1 MLNCYIMMEQ
11 SSISNSC
18 NNQCKSQ
25 FDGESKAG
33 KKELIHVKNPHLER
47 MPSDTLY
54 HIHLDTESQ
63 DLHALFGDVQFVC
76 MGGTPARMKEFAYFI
91 MKEIG
96 YSLPAGTTLLDI
108 SKRGQ
113 RYSMFK
119 VGPVLSVSHGM
130 GVPSIGILLHEMI
143 KLMYHAQ
150 VKDPVFFRIGTCGGI
165 GIDGGN
171 IVITSEALNGYGEP
185 NFDLPVLGKKM
196 SRPSKLDSNL
206 AADLKN
212 LTRPEDA
219 WDTTIG
225 KTMCADDFYEGQGRL
240 DGAFCEYSEADKIA
254 YLTKLHQNGVR
265 NIEMEAVIFGALT
278 HHAGIRAA
286 IVCVTLLNRLNG
298 DQINSTKEER
308 EEWQTRPQK
317 LVSRY
322 IKNHLNS
329 SF

>member
-1 MLNCYIMMEQ
+1 MVQQ
-11 SSISNSC
+11 SNISNSC
-18 NNQCKSQ
+18 NKKCESQ
-25 FDGESKAG
+25 FHGDTEAR

-47 MPSDTLY
+47 MPCDTLY
-54 HIHLDTESQ
+54 HIHLGTEYQ
-63 DLHALFGDVQFVC
+63 DLQALFGDIKFVC
-76 MGGTPARMKEFAYFI
+76 MGGTPARMKEFAHFI
-91 MKEIG
+91 KNEIG
-96 YSLPAGTTLLDI
+96 YIPPYGTTLEDI
-108 SKRGQ
+108 SKLGH

-165 GIDGGN
+165 GIEGGN

-196 SRPSKLDSNL
+196 SRPAKLDSNL
-206 AADLKN
+206 AMDLKN
-212 LTRPEDA
+212 LTLPEDP

-254 YLTKLHQNGVR
+254 YLTKLHKNGVR

-308 EEWQTRPQK
+308 DEWQARPQK

-322 IKNHLNS
+322 IKNQLNLS
-329 SF
+329 S